1 MLIFLLAYLGGVLTI
16 VSPCILPVLPFVFAR
31 AGGSFLRST
40 LPLLAGMAATFAIV
54 ATLAAVGGGWA
65 VQANALGRWAALV
78 LLALF
83 GIALVFPSISDRLT
97 RPIVALG
104 SRLTERASE
113 PGGRESIGSSIVLGV
128 ATGLLWAP
136 CAGPILGII
145 FTAAALKGASF
156 STTLLLLAYALGAA
170 TSLALALLVGGKVFA
185 RMKQSM
191 GASERIRQVL
201 GVLVLA
207 GVAAI
212 ALGLDTRVLSK
223 FSSAQTASLESGL
236 ARALGAS
243 QAMDETAA
251 RTGKMG
257 ELILP
262 DEGVLPPLDGIGPW
276 FNTKPLTRDEL
287 KGKVVVI
294 DFWTYSCINCL
305 RSIPY
310 VKAWAEKYRKDGLV
324 VIGVHAPE
332 FAFEREPANVAKAI
346 RDLGITYPVALDN
359 DWVLWRALK
368 NNYWPAHYFI
378 DAKGRVR
385 YHHFGEGEYAM
396 SERVIRQLL
405 AEAGH
410 ASKDMTMA
418 EAKASGAG
426 VAAALGDI
434 QSGETYIGYFRA
446 ANFVSPGGL
455 LRDATKTYSAAPLAL
470 NDWSLEGNWLD
481 AKQSARSLT
490 PGAKI
495 SFRFHA
501 RDLHLVL
508 GPAGGKPVRFRVT
521 LDEQAPGGDAGV
533 DAKADGSGIVSEQ
546 RLYQLVRQKGAVRDR
561 TFTIEFLDPGVEA
574 FSFTFG

>member
-1 MLIFLLAYLGGVLTI
+1 MLIVLLAYLGGVLTI

-65 VQANALGRWAALV
+65 VQANAVGRWAALL
-78 LLALF
+78 LLAAF
-83 GIALVFPSISDRLT
+83 GIALVFPSISDRMT
-97 RPIVALG
+97 RPLVALG
-104 SRLTERASE
+104 SRLSERQ
-113 PGGRESIGSSIVLGV
+113 PGQQESIWSSAVLGI

-145 FTAAALKGASF
+145 FTAAALKGASAG
-156 STTLLLLAYALGAA
+156 TTLLLLAYALGAA

-185 RMKQSM
+185 RMKKSL

-223 FSSAQTASLESGL
+223 VSSAQTASLESGL

-243 QAMDETAA
+243 QAMDETTA

-262 DEGVLPPLDGIGPW
+262 DEGALPPLDGIGPW
-276 FNTKPLTRDEL
+276 FNTKQLTRDQL

-310 VKAWAEKYRKDGLV
+310 VKAWAEKYRDDGLV

-346 RDLGITYPVALDN
+346 KDLGITYPVALDN
-359 DWVLWRALK
+359 DYVLWRALD
-368 NNYWPAHYFI
+368 NHYWPAHYFV
-378 DAKGRVR
+378 DAQGRVR

-410 ASKDMTMA
+410 APKDMA
-418 EAKASGAG
+418 LAQAKASGAE
-426 VAAALGDI
+426 AAAASGDI
-434 QSGETYIGYFRA
+434 QSGETYIGYDRA

-455 LRDATKTYSAAPLAL
+455 QRDQLKTYAAAPLSL
-470 NDWSLEGNWLD
+470 NDWSLAGPWLD
-481 AKQSARSLT
+481 KRQSAISFA

-495 SFRFHA
+495 AFRFHA

-508 GPAGGKPVRFRVT
+508 GPVGGKPVRFRVT
-521 LDEQAPGGDAGV
+521 LDGQAPGGDAGV
-533 DAKADGSGIVSEQ
+533 DAKADGSGVVSEQ
-546 RLYQLVRQKGAVRDR
+546 RLYQLVRQKGQVRDR
-561 TFTIEFLDPGVEA
+561 TFTIEFLDPGAEA

>member
-1 MLIFLLAYLGGVLTI
+1 MLIILLAYLGGILTI

-40 LPLLAGMAATFAIV
+40 LPLLVGMAATFAIV

-65 VQANALGRWAALV
+65 VQANAIGRWAALL
-78 LLALF
+78 LLAVF
-83 GIALVFPSISDRLT
+83 GIALVFPSISDRMT
-97 RPIVALG
+97 RPLVALG
-104 SRLTERASE
+104 SRLSERQ
-113 PGGRESIGSSIVLGV
+113 PGQGESIWSSAVLGI

-145 FTAAALKGASF
+145 FTAAALKGASAG
-156 STTLLLLAYALGAA
+156 TTLLLLAYALGAA

-185 RMKQSM
+185 RMKKSL

-201 GVLVLA
+201 GVLVLV

-236 ARALGAS
+236 ARTLGAS
-243 QAMDETAA
+243 QAMDETATK
-251 RTGKMG
+251 TGTMG

-262 DEGVLPPLDGIGPW
+262 DEGALPPLDGIGPW

-310 VKAWAEKYRKDGLV
+310 VKAWAEKYRDDGLV

-346 RDLGITYPVALDN
+346 KDLGITYPVALDN

-368 NNYWPAHYFI
+368 NNYWPAHYFV

-385 YHHFGEGEYAM
+385 YHHFGEGNYAM

-410 ASKDMTMA
+410 APKDMTMA
-418 EAKASGAG
+418 EAKASGAE
-426 VAAALGDI
+426 AAASSGDI

-455 LRDATKTYSAAPLAL
+455 QRDAAKTYAGAPLSL
-470 NDWSLEGNWLD
+470 NDWSLEGNWID
-481 AKQSARSLT
+481 AKQSARSLA

-508 GPAGGKPVRFRVT
+508 GPTAGRPVRFRVT
-521 LDEQAPGGDAGV
+521 LDGQAPGGDAGG
-533 DAKADGSGIVSEQ
+533 DSTPDGAGVVTEQ
-546 RLYQLVRQKGAVRDR
+546 RLYQLVRQKGPVRDR
-561 TFTIEFLDPGVEA
+561 TFTIEFLDPGAEA